1 MNKIAIQTIPQL
13 LTDRFDYALVY
24 ASQLHRSQRRKLP
37 PVPYICHLLGVASL
51 VIEDGGDEDEA
62 IAALLHDAIEDQGG
76 AATGLGIQRQFGDRV
91 YAIVQGCTVSHD
103 NHVPWRS
110 RQEQYFQQIIHG
122 DVSVQRVVLADK
134 LHNGRSLL
142 GSLHQIGNQTWQYFH
157 GSADD
162 ILWFYQ
168 TLLTIFTTLKPGWMA
183 HELSHIV
190 QQLFVHISAPT
201 VPHIPNYLTAQN
213 SMERAIAPF
222 SPIDPTVSLLPPA

>member
-1 MNKIAIQTIPQL
+1 LITTIATQPIPER
-13 LTDRFDYALVY
+13 LTDRCDQALIY

-76 AATGLGIQRQFGDRV
+76 MATGLEIQHQFGDRV

-103 NHVPWRS
+103 THVPWRS
-110 RQEQYFQQIIHG
+110 RQQQYFQQIIHG
-122 DVSVQRVVLADK
+122 GSSVHRVVLADK

-157 GSADD
+157 GSAED

-183 HELSHIV
+183 YELSYVV
-190 QQLFVHISAPT
+190 QQLAVHVSAT
-201 VPHIPNYLTAQN
+201 PNNNRSGCLIAQPILN
-213 SMERAIAPF
+213 PLMQGAIAP
-222 SPIDPTVSLLPPA
+222 P